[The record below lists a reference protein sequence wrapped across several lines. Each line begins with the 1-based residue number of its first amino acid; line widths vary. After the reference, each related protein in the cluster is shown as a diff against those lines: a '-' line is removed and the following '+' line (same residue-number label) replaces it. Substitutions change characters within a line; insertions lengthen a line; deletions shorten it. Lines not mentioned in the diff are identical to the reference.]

1 MLAWSASGARV
12 PGSARTRHGPG
23 EAPIGLCASILR
35 PSRHWPVRSSVRGHA
50 HQVVRGDVV
59 VRGSDAAAVELI
71 VEQLATEEARGLRIE
86 NGFQVIERDSVAAP
100 RTA

>member
-1 MLAWSASGARV
+1 
-12 PGSARTRHGPG
+12 
-23 EAPIGLCASILR
+23 
-35 PSRHWPVRSSVRGHA
+35 
-50 HQVVRGDVV
+50 VV